1 MMIKIKYLL
10 FFVLLV
16 SLAGV
21 RGFGQ
26 STVNYDENISKIVS
40 KIKQYPK
47 RTKDLDKLKENFLQ
61 ANQVDLDRI
70 KTLRATG
77 QPDIWY
83 DIYQVYLKLDDREKL
98 VITIPEQSFI
108 LLGVQKADYQK
119 ELSESRYKA
128 TTYYYAHAIKLLGES
143 KPGSARLAYDELVR
157 IAGMNGSYRDIDK
170 LIRKAIL
177 GGATNVLSE
186 MHNRTGKVISNSML
200 DQLSIII
207 WDLKKAGYGQAK
219 PDTVDNSW
227 PFTLRVILDELE
239 IGPDQ
244 VKNVEYQ
251 EERDIYQGETVVD
264 TIRCLI
270 SETRQLKKAL
280 LSGSLEYY
288 DPRLKQVIN
297 AVPVKVETYF
307 ANEYAT
313 LQGNPAAAGDE
324 TRKLLEVKKAAFP
337 SDEQMI
343 LTATEEFV
351 KKAKE
356 ILLAE

>member
-1 MMIKIKYLL
+1 MMKIKYLL
-10 FFVLLV
+10 FFVLLS
-16 SLAGV
+16 SLMGMN
-21 RGFGQ
+21 GFSQ
-26 STVNYDENISKIVS
+26 TSVNYDDNISRIVG

-47 RTKDLDKLKENFLQ
+47 RTKDLDELKENYLQ
-61 ANQVDLDRI
+61 ANQADRDRI
-70 KTLRATG
+70 QALRATG

-83 DIYQVYLKLDDREKL
+83 DIFEVYVKLDNRQKL
-98 VITIPEQSFI
+98 VTSIPEKSF
-108 LLGVQKADYQK
+108 LLMGIEKIDY
-119 ELSESRYKA
+119 LNDLNESKFKA
-128 TTYYYAHAIKLLGES
+128 TAYYYAHAMKLLEES
-143 KPGSARLAYDELVR
+143 KPESARKAYDELVR
-157 IAGMNGSYRDIDK
+157 VASMNGSYRDIDK

-207 WDLKKAGYGQAK
+207 WDLKKARYGQAK
-219 PDTVDNSW
+219 PTTVDNSW
-227 PFTLRVILDELE
+227 AFTLRVILDDME

-244 VKNVEYQ
+244 VKNLEYQ

-288 DPRLKQVIN
+288 DPRLGQVIN
-297 AVPVKVETYF
+297 SVPIKVETF
-307 ANEYAT
+307 FSNEYAT
-313 LQGNPAAAGDE
+313 LQGNPGAAGED
-324 TRKLLEVKKAAFP
+324 TRKLLDSKKAAYP